1 MVVSPSFPSSIPHLG
16 LLAGQGTEVVAEPR
30 VGVPALLLAGLLR
43 PHTEPELNY
52 LQPSLRDK
60 HIPRDPLTR

>member
-30 VGVPALLLAGLLR
+30 VGLPALLLAALLR